1 MDVESQK
8 NVLLD
13 AIQQQYQDNVAATE
27 ANRRLADEKISY
39 ANEAKGT
46 YYSGIP
52 TWQRAQNAA
61 VYSEKMSDLNK
72 GLMSSQES
80 VWKTVSDYLDKVNA
94 YNEAAGSNSSTS
106 KSKSGYPLS
115 AYYSSEHGYQFVDS
129 DGNPIRANAWAELNG
144 RDIWSVIT
152 EMAANGDQ
160 NAKTALG
167 TQGKSK
173 DQLTPEEKSALSNL
187 GL

>member
-27 ANRRLADEKISY
+27 ANRKLADEKISY

-61 VYSEKMSDLNK
+61 VYAEKMSDLNK
-72 GLMSSQES
+72 GLMTAQES
-80 VWKTVSDYLDKVNA
+80 VWKTVSDYLDKISA
-94 YNEAAGSNSSTS
+94 YNEAAKNNNNTS

-115 AYYSSEHGYQFVDS
+115 AYYSSEHGYQFVDD
-129 DGNPIRANAWAELNG
+129 DGNPIRANTWATRNG
-144 RDIWSVIT
+144 KDIWSVLT

-160 NAKTALG
+160 NAKIALG

-173 DQLTPEEKSALSNL
+173 DQLTPEEKSALGIL

>member
-80 VWKTVSDYLDKVNA
+80 VWKTVSDYLDRINA
-94 YNEAAGSNSSTS
+94 YNEAANSGTS
-106 KSKSGYPLS
+106 KTKSGYPLS

-129 DGNPIRANAWAELNG
+129 DGNPIRANSWAELNG